1 LGSIEKSAEK
11 RVKII
16 SNMEADYKIKI
27 SPSEKHQTENK
38 VTLRDIVLGGQD
50 GLVNVLGLL
59 LGIAVASGDLR
70 IILAGGLAGAFAE
83 SISMA
88 AVAYTSTRAQQS
100 MYDSELEKEKKEIKE
115 TPEKEKEELRGL
127 YQQKG
132 FSGKLLD
139 DAVERITSDEK
150 VWLAEMMRFELGIE
164 PVETKFA
171 FISSAVV
178 GVAAMIGSL
187 IPLIPFLFSPLLKI
201 SISNAIWVSL
211 VISALTLFIVGAYKA
226 RITVGDWKRS
236 GAEIAIIGIFSAVIG
251 YFIGYLF
258 KAPATP

>member
-1 LGSIEKSAEK
+1 MA
-11 RVKII
+11 V
-16 SNMEADYKIKI
+16 DYKIKI
-27 SPSEKHQTENK
+27 APSEKHRTESK
-38 VTLRDIVLGGQD
+38 ITLRDVVLGGQD

-70 IILAGGLAGAFAE
+70 IILAGGFAGAFAE

-88 AVAYTSTRAQQS
+88 AVAYTSTRTQQS
-100 MYDSELEKEKKEIKE
+100 MYDAELERERREIKE
-115 TPEKEKEELRGL
+115 TPEKEKEELSDL
-127 YQQKG
+127 YRQKG
-132 FSGKLLD
+132 FSGKLLE
-139 DAVERITSDEK
+139 DAVEKITSDEK

-164 PVETKFA
+164 PVETKHA

-178 GVAAMIGSL
+178 GLAAVIGSL
-187 IPLIPFLFSPLLKI
+187 IPLVPFLLLLVLKI
-201 SISNAIWVSL
+201 SIAQAIWISL
-211 VISALTLFIVGAYKA
+211 AISALTLFIVGAYKA
-226 RITVGDWKRS
+226 QITVGDWKRS